1 MSGAPVPAAALTGAT
16 LAERRF
22 LRPGDIGLHL
32 RDWLPAG
39 HDGRHGVMIVH
50 GLGEHGGR
58 YSEVAHWFAARG
70 WRVRAHDHRGHGRS
84 DGARGRLRHRDDLL
98 DDALA
103 VLADLAAQLAE
114 PPLLVGHSLGGALAA
129 QMALVREAR
138 VRGLVLSSPALDPGL
153 SPFQRLLT
161 RVMLR
166 LAPDLAI
173 GNGLDPERVSRDQ
186 RTVRAYLE
194 DPLVHDR
201 VSARLVDWLVTA
213 AEQVHA
219 AAARLPVDTLL
230 LVAGDDALV
239 RPAGSRRFA
248 DAAPPAR
255 LTMHWYD
262 GLYHELFNEL
272 PDDRARVMADLER
285 WLTGRR
291 GAAPA

>member
-1 MSGAPVPAAALTGAT
+1 MTTSGAGTTAAGAATDT
-16 LAERRF
+16 LVERRF
-22 LRPGDIGLHL
+22 LRPGGVGLHL
-32 RDWLPAG
+32 RDWLPAA
-39 HDGRHGVMIVH
+39 HDGRRGVLIVH

-58 YSEVAHWFAARG
+58 YAEVAHWFTARG

-84 DGARGRLRHRDDLL
+84 DGARGRLQRRDDLL

-114 PPLLVGHSLGGALAA
+114 PPLLIGHSLGGALAA

-153 SPFQRLLT
+153 SPFQKLLT

-173 GNGLDPERVSRDQ
+173 GNGLDPERVSRDPA
-186 RTVRAYLE
+186 TVRAYLE

-213 AEQVHA
+213 ADQVQA
-219 AAARLPVDTLL
+219 AAGRLPVDTLL
-230 LVAGDDALV
+230 LVAGADALV
-239 RPAGSRRFA
+239 RP
-248 DAAPPAR
+248 
-255 LTMHWYD
+255 
-262 GLYHELFNEL
+262 
-272 PDDRARVMADLER
+272 
-285 WLTGRR
+285 
-291 GAAPA
+291 